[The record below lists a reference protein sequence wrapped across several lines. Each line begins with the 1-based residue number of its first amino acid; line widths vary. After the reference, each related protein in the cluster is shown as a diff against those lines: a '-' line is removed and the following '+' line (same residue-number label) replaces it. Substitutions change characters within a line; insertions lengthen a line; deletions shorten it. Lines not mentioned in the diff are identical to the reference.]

1 MTRKIQTGKPFRFVV
16 LLLALI
22 ISEAA
27 AAQTSAF
34 TYQGKLTD
42 AGTPANG
49 THDLQFS
56 LFDTLIG
63 GY

>member
-1 MTRKIQTGKPFRFVV
+1 MTRKIQTGKSFRFVV

-27 AAQTSAF
+27 AAQSTAF

-42 AGTPANG
+42 AGNPANG
-49 THDLQFS
+49 THDLQFR

-63 GY
+63 GD